1 MTADIMTDLRDTV
14 DSLCDPHQIREPR
27 GHIWDHNRHKKQLPD
42 HVTVLPG
49 LLQQLA
55 DIVYPG
61 SPPDNGAGPTSRP
74 VPQSRPPL
82 RMDAASAHL
91 AIVMAVTRWHVSL
104 GLELRDT
111 IESSVRQLLGRI
123 ATEDSDTQTTL
134 LSEMRS
140 WQRQAEIICGH
151 RQPDPQLQVPCP
163 RCGERR
169 LRVNM
174 ADLTAR
180 CDGRP
185 DGEPCG
191 SRWAEQEDPDRGV
204 YPIGVLARHIADHQR
219 LSKEGADRARAEDRA
234 RKARISGKPAPAM

>member
-1 MTADIMTDLRDTV
+1 MADLRDTV
-14 DSLCDPHQIREPR
+14 DALCDPHQIREPR
-27 GHIWDHNRHKKQLPD
+27 GTYWDHNRHRKQLPD

-61 SPPDNGAGPTSRP
+61 SPPDNGAGPTARP
-74 VPQSRPPL
+74 VPSSRPPL

-91 AIVMAVTRWHVSL
+91 SIVMAVTRWHLTL
-104 GLELRDT
+104 GLVLRDT
-111 IESSVRQLLGRI
+111 LESSVRQLLGAISR
-123 ATEDSDTQTTL
+123 EDPDTQAVL
-134 LSEMRS
+134 LGEMRS

-163 RCGERR
+163 HCGERK

-174 ADLTAR
+174 TDLTAR

-185 DGEPCG
+185 DDGDPCG
-191 SRWAEQEDPDRGV
+191 SRWAETEDPDRGI
-204 YPIGVLARHIADHQR
+204 YPIGVLARHIAEHQR
-219 LSKEGADRARAEDRA
+219 LSKEGADRARAVDRA
-234 RKARISGKPAPAM
+234 RKQRISGRPATAV

>member
-1 MTADIMTDLRDTV
+1 MTADIMADLRDV
-14 DSLCDPHQIREPR
+14 CDLLCDPHQIREPR
-27 GHIWDHNRHKKQLPD
+27 WTWDANRNKKPLPD
-42 HVTVLPG
+42 HVVVLPG
-49 LLQQLA
+49 LLGQLA

-74 VPQSRPPL
+74 VPSSRPPL

-91 AIVMAVTRWHVSL
+91 AITIAVARWHVSL

-123 ATEDSDTQTTL
+123 AVEDSDTQATL

-163 RCGERR
+163 HCTERR

-174 ADLTAR
+174 TELTAR
-180 CDGRP
+180 CDT
-185 DGEPCG
+185 CG
-191 SRWAEQEDPDRGV
+191 SRWAEQEDERTGS
-204 YPIGVLARHIADHQR
+204 IGVLAAHIAEFQR
-219 LSKEGADRARAEDRA
+219 QSKAGADRVRAEVRE
-234 RKARISGKPAPAM
+234 RKHRISGRVAPA

>member
-1 MTADIMTDLRDTV
+1 MSVDIMADLRDVT
-14 DSLCDPHQIREPR
+14 DSLCDPHQVREPR
-27 GHIWDHNRHKKQLPD
+27 GHIWDANRHKKLLPD
-42 HVTVLPG
+42 HVIVLPG

-74 VPQSRPPL
+74 VPASRPPL

-91 AIVMAVTRWHVSL
+91 AIVMAVTRWHLSL
-104 GLELRDT
+104 GLVLRDT
-111 IESSVRQLLGRI
+111 IESSIRQMLERI
-123 ATEDSDTQTTL
+123 KREDFETQTVL
-134 LSEMRS
+134 LVEMRS

-163 RCGERR
+163 DPECAQRK

-180 CDGRP
+180 CDG
-185 DGEPCG
+185 CG
-191 SRWAEQEDPDRGV
+191 TRWAEQEDPDHGI
-204 YPIGVLARHIADHQR
+204 YAIGVLARHIADHQR
-219 LSKEGADRARAEDRA
+219 LSKEGADRV
-234 RKARISGKPAPAM
+234 RKVERERKQRISGRVAPA